1 MSHHGD
7 HDSPIPEAIAKALR
21 DPLIGATGLHT
32 EGKLTPADEG
42 GIQFAI
48 GVKDGKVCID
58 FGTPCKWV
66 GMTPEQALDMA
77 SSLIGHAK
85 KAARGT
91 GSILT
96 LNI

>member
-1 MSHHGD
+1 MSNHSDRG
-7 HDSPIPEAIAKALR
+7 SPIPGAIAQALR
-21 DPLIGATGLHT
+21 DPLIGATGMHT
-32 EGKLTPADEG
+32 EGKLTPSDEG

-66 GMTPEQALDMA
+66 GMTPDQALDMA
-77 SSLIGHAK
+77 SSLIAHAK
-85 KAARGT
+85 KAARGS